1 MLGTFFSIV
10 LGSLSLLRGV
20 LSRGDVGV
28 PPVADVATA
37 AAALSGGTSV
47 SSLGGEPE
55 ATTKVGT
62 AGDFRWGSG
71 LYGGHLENRTP
82 SNGKM

>member
-1 MLGTFFSIV
+1 MLGTFFSIDAMS
-10 LGSLSLLRGV
+10 SLPFRGV

-37 AAALSGGTSV
+37 VTALSDV
-47 SSLGGEPE
+47 SSVLSLGEGPGV
-55 ATTKVGT
+55 TTKVGT

-71 LYGGHLENRTP
+71 LYGGRFGTRTP
-82 SNGKM
+82 TKTNI